1 MTVIQVFADVGCPFA
16 HVGLARFVER
26 RRVVDR
32 GAVRLHVRSW
42 PLEIVNGQ
50 PLDPHFIDEEIAEIR
65 EQLDT
70 DLFDG
75 FSVDT
80 FPASS
85 LPALA
90 LTAAAYRHDV
100 TTGAEVALE
109 VRSLCFRDG
118 RDIADAA
125 VLDEVAARHGLTVTD
140 DDVAQ
145 VHADLADGREMG
157 VIGSPHFFTPSG
169 GFFCPALDVG
179 RDDDGHLRIHA
190 DPEGFDR
197 FLDACFAT

>member
-26 RRVVDR
+26 RRDVGPD
-32 GAVRLHVRSW
+32 AVRLHVRSW

-50 PLDPHFIDEEIAEIR
+50 PLDPQFIDEEIVEIR

-75 FSVDT
+75 FSADA

-85 LPALA
+85 LPSLA

-100 TTGAEVALE
+100 TTGEEVALE
-109 VRSLCFRDG
+109 VRSLCFREG
-118 RDIADAA
+118 RDIAAA
-125 VLDEVAARHGLTVTD
+125 TVLDEVAARHGLTVTD

-145 VHADLADGREMG
+145 VHTDLDDGREMG
-157 VIGSPHFFTPSG
+157 VIGSPHFFTPGG

-179 RDDDGHLRIHA
+179 RGDDGHLRIHA
-190 DPEGFDR
+190 DPDGFDR